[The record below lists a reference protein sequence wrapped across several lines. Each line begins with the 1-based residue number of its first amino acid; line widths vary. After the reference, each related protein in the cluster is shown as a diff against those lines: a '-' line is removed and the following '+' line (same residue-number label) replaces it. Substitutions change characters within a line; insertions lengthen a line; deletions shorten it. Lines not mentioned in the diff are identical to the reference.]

1 MKFMLEELSLSAWPA
16 LQTLVYDGW
25 ILRFAEGYSNRSNS
39 VNPLYPS
46 TLPIDVK
53 IRHCEEC
60 YASRGLS
67 SVFKIVEGGKQREID
82 GELEAGNYA
91 KIHETFVMTRSLEDI
106 AAPTRHDPTVLFSE
120 SFDDEWIDAFCLC
133 SGHDARERPIIARIL
148 GNVIVPRIV
157 AAIRE
162 NGRIVAC
169 GYGAVDRGWVGL
181 FNIAVHK
188 EYRRNGLGQALV
200 ASILERAR
208 GLGAEQAYLQVVEV
222 NEAARS
228 LYAKIGFADE
238 YRYWYRKKALA

>member
-46 TLPIDVK
+46 TLPIGDK
-53 IRHCEEC
+53 ISYCEERYLC
-60 YASRGLS
+60 RGLS
-67 SVFKIVEGGKQREID
+67 PTFKIVEGGKQREID

-106 AAPTRHDPTVLFSE
+106 VTSTQFDLPVMISE
-120 SFDDEWIDAFCLC
+120 VFDEEWIEAFCLC
-133 SGHDARERPIIARIL
+133 AGHDARDRPIIARIL
-148 GNVIVPRIV
+148 GNLIVPCIV
-157 AAIRE
+157 ASIRDK
-162 NGRIVAC
+162 GKILAC

-181 FNIAVHK
+181 FNIVVHK
-188 EYRRNGLGQALV
+188 DYRRNGLGRALV